1 MRAVKSNR
9 LRKVISA
16 FLVIVVIASVFVW
29 RFHVVNAECQAPV
42 LDTHSLNEPVF
53 HNGVE
58 YTLSDYAV
66 LSEDEFCK
74 QFKIDPLHV
83 KAYGLHS
90 KIIVFTMYAKNVSEQ

>member
-1 MRAVKSNR
+1 M
-9 LRKVISA
+9 
-16 FLVIVVIASVFVW
+16 
-29 RFHVVNAECQAPV
+29 NAECPAPV

-74 QFKIDPLHV
+74 QFNIDPLHV

-90 KIIVFTMYAKNVSEQ
+90 KIIVFTMYAKTYQSKMSMSILLAKCYYSWEITLVLICVTSPCFNY